1 METVNTSQ
9 KTFLNTQVQ
18 LPVFPGFYESLFDP
32 QYVEAHA
39 NEILV
44 DDEHPEEW
52 DMTPEIVKKYK
63 QLVGQAVTSQM
74 ELRVNDFLSTEFSFQ
89 FVEIWSPR
97 EYNYTTDKVFV
108 DVHFE
113 QTDFDKL
120 VQYLHKNKEKFEQYV
135 KETFTSCSGFISF
148 HSNDVNVW
156 FDEYIPSILAVEDC
170 FYLYPLFEFVCENER
185 YNGYSLYDD
194 VEILN
199 IFMDSF
205 V

>member
-1 METVNTSQ
+1 MKTVNTLQ
-9 KTFLNTQVQ
+9 KGFINTQMQ
-18 LPVFPGFYESLFDP
+18 LPIFPGFYESLFDP
-32 QYVEAHA
+32 RYIEDDA

-52 DMTPEIVKKYK
+52 DMTPEITKKYK
-63 QLVGQAVTSQM
+63 QLVAQAVTSKM
-74 ELRVNDFLSTEFSFQ
+74 ELRVNGFLSTEFSFN
-89 FVEIWSPR
+89 FIEIWSLK
-97 EYNYTTDKVFV
+97 EHNFTTDKIFV

-135 KETFTSCSGFISF
+135 KETFTSRSGFISF

-156 FDEYIPSILAVEDC
+156 FDEYIPRILTFEDC
-170 FYLYPLFEFVCENER
+170 FYLYPLFEFVCENEDYTVPR
-185 YNGYSLYDD
+185 LYEN
-194 VEILN
+194 VNVLN
-199 IFMDSF
+199 LFMDSF